1 MKDLFNF
8 CNLNK
13 SINEYLLVC
22 LINRAQRK
30 QQARLVLIPSSGNL
44 HDSIQ
49 SMKSYLNA
57 VLGFFILEEHL
68 LTTGAGLVSKD
79 WLLDTW
85 SMSVTKVASTLRTNT
100 SLITDPTLMLSIKRQ
115 IVLFINALKYVWL
128 S

>member
-13 SINEYLLVC
+13 SINEYFLVC

-85 SMSVTKVASTLRTNT
+85 SMSVTKVAATLRTNT

-115 IVLFINALKYVWL
+115 IVLFINALK
-128 S
+128 